1 MLNKLFPNNRLI
13 KAEDL
18 KKTWRIIL
26 MVIIGQVIGL
36 LIGLVFSLH
45 ADKLLSLWI
54 GGAIGTLPGFIVG
67 IIWYFKSQKKNDIPY
82 FTISFFAIGAIL
94 LPIMA
99 FGLLSDGLEFKSLK
113 EKIKTINASDI
124 EKIVIYKGYHRK
136 NII

>member
-1 MLNKLFPNNRLI
+1 
-13 KAEDL
+13 
-18 KKTWRIIL
+18 

-54 GGAIGTLPGFIVG
+54 GGAIGNLLGFIVG

-99 FGLLSDGLEFKSLK
+99 FSLLSDGLEFKSLK
-113 EKIKTINASDI
+113 EKN
-124 EKIVIYKGYHRK
+124 K
-136 NII
+136 NDKCF